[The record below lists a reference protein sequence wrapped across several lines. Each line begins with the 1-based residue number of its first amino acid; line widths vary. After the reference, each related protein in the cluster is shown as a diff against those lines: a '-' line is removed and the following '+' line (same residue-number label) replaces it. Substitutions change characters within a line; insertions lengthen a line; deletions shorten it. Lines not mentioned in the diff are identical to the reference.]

1 MNVKKD
7 IDQKIVGYALLVVG
21 LCIMGYC
28 IFSVF
33 NVFGGGNVPFEILVS
48 ETGDADQNLS
58 QGDIDIANM
67 SISDINLNL
76 EQVITPLYP
85 MFNLTIW
92 LAIAFFLVIAGGRV
106 ASLGIKMLKASL
118 PELKVIKSERTEK
131 KERNMKVED
140 SGERIEQEQ
149 DDEN

>member
-1 MNVKKD
+1 MDAKKD

-21 LCIMGYC
+21 LCIMGYS

-33 NVFGGGNVPFEILVS
+33 NVFGGGNVPFEILVP

-58 QGDIDIANM
+58 QGDINITNM
-67 SISDINLNL
+67 SISNINL

-85 MFNLTIW
+85 MFNLMIW

-140 SGERIEQEQ
+140 SGERIKQE
-149 DDEN
+149 

>member
-7 IDQKIVGYALLVVG
+7 IDQKIVGYALLIVG
-21 LCIMGYC
+21 LCIMGYS

-33 NVFGGGNVPFEILVS
+33 SVFGGGNVPFEILVS

>member
-21 LCIMGYC
+21 LCIMGYS

-33 NVFGGGNVPFEILVS
+33 SVFGGGNVPFEILVS
-48 ETGDADQNLS
+48 EAGDADQNLS
-58 QGDIDIANM
+58 QGDIDITNM
-67 SISDINLNL
+67 SISNINL

-85 MFNLTIW
+85 MFNLMIW

-131 KERNMKVED
+131 KERNVKVED

>member
-21 LCIMGYC
+21 LCIMGYS

-92 LAIAFFLVIAGGRV
+92 LAIAFS
-106 ASLGIKMLKASL
+106 SL
-118 PELKVIKSERTEK
+118 
-131 KERNMKVED
+131 
-140 SGERIEQEQ
+140 
-149 DDEN
+149 